1 MSEEN
6 NNICDALGK
15 SFSKLRI
22 EHKNVRNRIRK
33 QNKKPN
39 EVTEDHDNNSHSKS
53 VNEKEVI
60 KWSSGKAPPVHKE
73 ENPAGG
79 KSVRVVGRSGGRGR
93 NSVSKAEAGRTAAR
107 RVRGGGI
114 RPGRGLQQ
122 QQDRPEKDINSLARK
137 NAVMMLNEMFPPPG
151 APQYKV

>member
-1 MSEEN
+1 M
-6 NNICDALGK
+6 CGALGR

-22 EHKNVRNRIRK
+22 ENKNVRNTIRK
-33 QNKKPN
+33 KNKKPN
-39 EVTEDHDNNSHSKS
+39 EVTEDHDTNSHSKS
-53 VNEKEVI
+53 VNEKEVT
-60 KWSSGKAPPVHKE
+60 KWSSGKAPPAHKE

-79 KSVRVVGRSGGRGR
+79 KSVGGAGRACGRGR
-93 NSVSKAEAGRTAAR
+93 NSVSKAEAGRNAAR

-114 RPGRGLQQ
+114 RPGRGL

-151 APQYKV
+151 APQYKVA